1 MNFQKLLWVI
11 RTSGIIFSAA
21 NQTAFQLIYLETIL
35 NILKAKD
42 LITKR
47 KGKAF
52 QSLQIKS
59 HPLSSMQK
67 ISTSFLFILMDFL
80 FFFFNGWNTQQESLY
95 PRTLPILMKS
105 RFNPRFGTKSRE
117 LSWSLLILI
126 FNVKAPHLI
135 VNETDFPPKTDQYC
149 FTLTYLSL
157 YTFHNH
163 LQGTL
168 TKSSVE
174 TNSNCHSIKADGL
187 IKSYSEATFPMFQVN
202 YHNMIC
208 LTFLKIKK

>member
-1 MNFQKLLWVI
+1 M
-11 RTSGIIFSAA
+11 TSPEVSQHKIKFELPEVTLGDQNQWHNLFSS
-21 NQTAFQLIYLETIL
+21 QPDRFSTYLFGD
-35 NILKAKD
+35 NIEYSQG
-42 LITKR
+42 KR
-47 KGKAF
+47 PHNKKKGKSIPILAN
-52 QSLQIKS
+52 
-59 HPLSSMQK
+59 K
-67 ISTSFLFILMDFL
+67 ITPFIFYAENINFFPFHINGFFF

-202 YHNMIC
+202 
-208 LTFLKIKK
+208 

>member
-1 MNFQKLLWVI
+1 MI

-67 ISTSFLFILMDFL
+67 ISTSFLFILMDFF

-187 IKSYSEATFPMFQVN
+187 IKSYSEETFPMFQVN